1 MSMTMDALSLEIEEA
16 ARRVRAVQR
25 NRFLVSALSMVVA
38 ALFIL
43 PGEACIVWVI
53 GSMSRG
59 NVNLLIFALPFAV
72 GLPAAW
78 AVRTALWPKD
88 PEI

>member
-1 MSMTMDALSLEIEEA
+1 MTMDALSLEIEEA
-16 ARRVRAVQR
+16 ARRVRSVQR
-25 NRFLVSALSMVVA
+25 KRFVVASLSMAVA

-43 PGEACIVWVI
+43 PGEALIAWAI
-53 GSMSRG
+53 GSMSHG
-59 NVNLLIFALPFAV
+59 DVNVFVFALPFAV

-88 PEI
+88 PVI